1 MTKLQ
6 SYVYYRIIE
15 WQHKHAGFKN
25 IMLSIDNPVAES
37 NIQPACSALNVSGLM
52 NRLNI
57 DYVSKYETSKTIS
70 RFLPIVPVTVA
81 M

>member
-1 MTKLQ
+1 
-6 SYVYYRIIE
+6 
-15 WQHKHAGFKN
+15 
-25 IMLSIDNPVAES
+25 MLSIDNPVAES